1 MKELFFAKDYRFGE
15 AIPALLPQVDRRSI
29 EIYLDLKQKAANFS
43 NSSRDFPQKWR
54 SVPQMLER

>member
-1 MKELFFAKDYRFGE
+1 MKELFFAKDYQLGE
-15 AIPALLPQVDRRSI
+15 AMPALLPQVDRRSM
-29 EIYLDLKQKAANFS
+29 EFYPDLKQNAANFS